1 MKKVVIG
8 ISGGVDSSVAAL
20 LLKQKGYE
28 VIGVTFIFTDNF
40 DVSDAKEVCK
50 KLNIEHHIIDYTQ
63 DFKEKIINQFISDYK
78 NGLTPNPCVLCN
90 KILKIKYLFD
100 AMKEFNCNYVATG
113 HYATIKD
120 GKLYKSK
127 NINKDQSYFLAQLS
141 KEQLECLLFPLEDYE
156 KDEIRKI
163 ANENN
168 LINANKKDSF
178 DVCFITT
185 NFKDYI
191 SSVIKPIQG
200 NVINIET
207 NEIIGKHNGL
217 MNYTIGQRRGLDIGG
232 NAERLFVVGK
242 NTKDNILYVALGDS
256 NEYLYSDSCIVD
268 NLNFNSDIKPT
279 KCSAKFRY
287 KSIEQ
292 PVEIEYLDND
302 EIVVKY
308 EKTKSVTPGQAC
320 VFYLED
326 NCIGGGTIKEVKK
339 NNEKLWYLL

>member
-20 LLKQKGYE
+20 LLKEKGYE

-40 DVSDAKEVCK
+40 DVNDAKEVCK
-50 KLNIEHHIIDYTQ
+50 KLNIEHHIIDYRK

-90 KILKIKYLFD
+90 KIVKIKYLFD
-100 AMKEFNCNYVATG
+100 AMKEFNCDYVATG

-120 GKLYKSK
+120 NKLYKSK
-127 NINKDQSYFLAQLS
+127 NINKDQSYFLAQLP
-141 KEQLECLLFPLEDYE
+141 KEQLEHLLFPLENYKKE
-156 KDEIRKI
+156 EIRKI
-163 ANENN
+163 ANESN

-191 SSVIKPIQG
+191 SSAIKPIQG

-232 NAERLFVVGK
+232 NTERLFVVGK

-256 NEYLYSDSCIVD
+256 NEYLYSDSCIVN

-279 KCSAKFRY
+279 KCTAKFRY

-292 PVEIEYLDND
+292 PIEIEYLNNN
-302 EIVVKY
+302 EILVKY

-326 NCIGGGTIKEVKK
+326 NCIGGGTIKEVRK